1 MVDAIKRFKEEAKGS
16 YALGVI
22 CDDELG
28 KLYAVKKNS
37 PLIIGT
43 GNDENYIASDVP
55 AILDFTNKYIVLEDG
70 EFAVLESNNIDV
82 YDKNNNIVKKDIK
95 EFEGSAKDIDK
106 NGYEKYMEK
115 EIHEQPEVTKKMM
128 NEYIDDDSKDV
139 IKGMPDL

>member
-1 MVDAIKRFKEEAKGS
+1 MVDAIKRFKEETKGS

-22 CDDELG
+22 CDDELD

-70 EFAVLESNNIDV
+70 EFAVLESNNTNV
-82 YDKNNNIVKKDIK
+82 YDKNNNIVKKILKNLK
-95 EFEGSAKDIDK
+95 EALK
-106 NGYEKYMEK
+106 
-115 EIHEQPEVTKKMM
+115 T
-128 NEYIDDDSKDV
+128 
-139 IKGMPDL
+139 